1 MLRLKGQE
9 IPEQT
14 DHDPEFLM
22 EIMEINEAVESA
34 ETEADIMKLNKEN
47 KSVIESLQT
56 QLSSAFSD
64 GDMKQVT
71 KLLARLKYYTSIEN
85 QIQGAI
91 RSKGQASSSTRLLG
105 GAPTTI
111 ERCPIVA
118 QLLRERVQYCA
129 AVVLTARHVLSAAHC
144 ILADPTYNN
153 PKLWKIRVGSSY
165 RTRGGVL
172 HDVKTIITHPGFDK
186 RIYNNDVAVLVAS
199 KPFTLNKYVRQGTIP
214 KPGTETKENSKV
226 TLIGWGV
233 TTNDPNS
240 MQPDQMRYATLR
252 TIDHATCQKRYSN
265 LSATITEAMMCG
277 GLLDQGGVD
286 GCYGDSGGPLI
297 YKGVVVGLMS
307 FGYSCGHPYYPGV
320 SIVKSVGFFAVGVVV
335 ASECAGLEIMPSTPQ

>member
-1 MLRLKGQE
+1 MRVLLLFAG
-9 IPEQT
+9 I
-14 DHDPEFLM
+14 
-22 EIMEINEAVESA
+22 I
-34 ETEADIMKLNKEN
+34 
-47 KSVIESLQT
+47 
-56 QLSSAFSD
+56 LSS
-64 GDMKQVT
+64 V
-71 KLLARLKYYTSIEN
+71 N
-85 QIQGAI
+85 
-91 RSKGQASSSTRLLG
+91 GQASVSTRVLG

-265 LSATITEAMMCG
+265 LSATITEAMM
-277 GLLDQGGVD
+277 
-286 GCYGDSGGPLI
+286 
-297 YKGVVVGLMS
+297 
-307 FGYSCGHPYYPGV
+307 